1 MLRASLTDISGFPLQ
16 CFSDGEE
23 MDHRAGEPSGSID
36 EPLGLDGREAFGELL
51 RAFRKAKGIRQLD
64 LGLLVHMDHS
74 AISRLESS
82 QAAPKQPDVDRLADA
97 LALPDKQRARLLAAY
112 ERDVLR
118 RSRLGSD
125 ILLRSEESIQLA
137 RSGVA
142 EVCQL
147 RRAGTPQLAAAVA
160 ARSAAWIRLMARRT
174 SNDRAQ
180 AILLATLVDM
190 LAEQTKSY
198 LDYLLP
204 DQTWPLVARPIDE
217 QRRIGEYLH
226 DPRLLQLWKM
236 NREGALYLAGRYHEA
251 HTLSREFLE
260 AGALDPAWQPE
271 LLRAAAI
278 NAGYVDDNDGLQQ
291 ATEQVDQLLD
301 TGSLD
306 DMDAAFLL
314 EGLARGQAAMRQ
326 PTALTTIER
335 AWTAVGNG
343 QRHGEFSSLRSVQLI
358 RTQLKAT
365 QALGIPATVQEERLG
380 ASGLAACTASGYT
393 RHHHE
398 ISALLESTAR

>member
-1 MLRASLTDISGFPLQ
+1 MGHQT
-16 CFSDGEE
+16 
-23 MDHRAGEPSGSID
+23 GEPPDRFD
-36 EPLGLDGREAFGELL
+36 EPLDLGGREAFGEVL
-51 RAFRKAKGIRQLD
+51 RALRKAKGIRQLD

-74 AISRLESS
+74 AISRLESGL
-82 QAAPKQPDVDRLADA
+82 AASKRPDVDRLADA
-97 LALPDKQRARLLAAY
+97 LALPDEQRARLLAAY
-112 ERDVLR
+112 ERDVLQ

-125 ILLRSEESIQLA
+125 ILLRSDESIEFA
-137 RSGVA
+137 RSEVA
-142 EVCQL
+142 EACLL
-147 RRAGTPQLAAAVA
+147 RRGGKPQLAAAVA
-160 ARSAAWIRLMARRT
+160 ARSAAWIRMLARRT
-174 SNDRAQ
+174 CNDRAQ
-180 AILLATLVDM
+180 AMLLATLVDL

-198 LDYLLP
+198 LDYVLP
-204 DQTWPLVARPIDE
+204 DQTWPMVARPIDE

-260 AGALDPAWQPE
+260 TGALDPAWQPE

-278 NAGYVDDNDGLQQ
+278 NAGYVDDHDGLQQ
-291 ATEQVDQLLD
+291 AAEQVDRLLD
-301 TGSLD
+301 AGDLG

-314 EGLARGQAAMRQ
+314 EGLARGQAAAQQ
-326 PTALTTIER
+326 PTAFTTIER

-343 QRHGEFSSLRSVQLI
+343 RQRGEFSSLRSVQLV

-365 QALGIPATVQEERLG
+365 LALGIPVTVEDERLG

-398 ISALLESTAR
+398 ISALLESTAS